1 MPTAL
6 DILLARTRGDLPPV
20 PGPATSAPI
29 PLAPTTGIGPLSE
42 DTTAAFAA
50 LNPEPVPPAMA
61 PAPPIDTNFI
71 NTYAGAAP
79 VAPTIQDPST
89 LARIGTIL
97 SAVSAGLQGQGP
109 QFVANLRAE
118 REAPIR
124 RYEQQLQA
132 YNERRQRGLELAT
145 RQQEREQDR
154 AQRAAENQYEREF
167 QAWVKKTG
175 VRDAEA
181 QARLR
186 QAFEI
191 QKIREAERIADEKQA
206 EQERKQLKLKAAD
219 IAKAYRLAG
228 AGQHSNELAER
239 DLGLRDNVSP
249 AADKWLSA
257 HVRLEQ
263 ARADR
268 AAGLG
273 GGTGGISSQTAKLVE
288 EFNTVRQNLITA
300 TARGDAKGQKDLRLR
315 LTQLVKRLAGRP
327 GVEAGYGA
335 GQWPYIKVNGVLQGA
350 QEQQQ
355 QPAGGNFNIPST
367 IAAPSQGQ
375 TADPLGI
382 R

>member
-154 AQRAAENQYEREF
+154 AQSLADRQYDTEF
-167 QAWVKKTG
+167 KKWLQKTG
-175 VRDAEA
+175 VRNAEA
-181 QARLR
+181 A
-186 QAFEI
+186 
-191 QKIREAERIADEKQA
+191 
-206 EQERKQLKLKAAD
+206 
-219 IAKAYRLAG
+219 
-228 AGQHSNELAER
+228 
-239 DLGLRDNVSP
+239 
-249 AADKWLSA
+249 
-257 HVRLEQ
+257 VRLEQ
-263 ARADR
+263 AFNLERDARKAAADLREQERKDKAQQQRDARTFAARLGTGPGAAPAELAEELGKYYANLTDSLSPAASKWLNAQARRADILARR
-268 AAGLG
+268 A
-273 GGTGGISSQTAKLVE
+273 GTGGISSQTAKLVE

-315 LTQLVKRLAGRP
+315 LTQLVKRLAGKP

-355 QPAGGNFNIPST
+355 PTGGIPST
-367 IAAPSQGQ
+367 IAAPQ